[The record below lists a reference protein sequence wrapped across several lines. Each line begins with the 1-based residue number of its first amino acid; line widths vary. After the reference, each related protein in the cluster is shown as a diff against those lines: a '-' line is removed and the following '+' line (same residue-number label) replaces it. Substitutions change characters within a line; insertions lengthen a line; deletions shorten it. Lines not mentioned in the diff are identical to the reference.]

1 MSFSDLLHWL
11 RMFGVPH
18 SPEHQAEPTLKV
30 VSLLTDASRIKQRYG
45 QPGIIAPTKDGVRF
59 LSGRSAVELKATSR
73 PTHPYQELAV
83 FGDIGLRST
92 TALATAD
99 GRFTLEAAVRDC
111 LANVQIREAS
121 RQEPEWKSQVLAYY
135 LPPVCSWQ
143 NRWGEWITLEKWT
156 QFLLERDVS
165 RFCCGGTH
173 LLDSL
178 ALILQADSQ
187 CGVLSANVARRVRGR
202 CQEYRTNDR
211 IDSASQ
217 RGLGLRLGEGRRP
230 QKEPS
235 IQILVTG
242 HILDAQMYFPE
253 DVRISSR
260 CAERALT
267 YLAQVF
273 ANCNDRQVFEEYCP
287 YSHAGRVLL
296 EYGAGP
302 G

>member
-1 MSFSDLLHWL
+1 M
-11 RMFGVPH
+11 
-18 SPEHQAEPTLKV
+18 
-30 VSLLTDASRIKQRYG
+30 
-45 QPGIIAPTKDGVRF
+45 
-59 LSGRSAVELKATSR
+59 
-73 PTHPYQELAV
+73 
-83 FGDIGLRST
+83 RST

-202 CQEYRTNDR
+202 CQECARMIESTQHPSGAWGSDW
-211 IDSASQ
+211 A
-217 RGLGLRLGEGRRP
+217 RGDDLK
-230 QKEPS
+230 KEPW

-260 CAERALT
+260 CAGRALT